1 MSSIPGNA
9 ERVTAAVGDGDAVDP
24 ARFQSIAGRWLMFS
38 DYGPVAQR
46 HMAIAW
52 ACVFGCALADAV
64 WLPNSRLS
72 LASSNWAG
80 LLQDIVG
87 CALAGAFVAVASRR
101 LRGDE
106 SRPAIVLGRAL
117 HLTELLWRAGV
128 PIGALLAASGTMSY
142 LMTSA
147 NLPLRDAELAYVGRV
162 LGFDWLG
169 FLTTTNS
176 SSFLAELLTRIY
188 HTISLVGH
196 LVFVWLALHRRGE
209 RLAELIAIL
218 SLSTVALCAAMW
230 LVPAAGAFA
239 FYNPAPELFGN
250 YSAQGE
256 MWLFARA
263 FTMLRS
269 GTLSVIEW
277 SALEGVVSFP
287 SFHTML
293 GIMII
298 YAARDTRWLLIP
310 VLLVNGTMIVSTL
323 TVGGHHLADVLAG
336 AGLTFAAILV
346 VRHAEPAS
354 TRAPKTRRQLAQ
366 GAVKHR
372 FPDLVLSQ
380 GDARPRRVLTNAP
393 RDEEIKPAM
402 TQ

>member
-9 ERVTAAVGDGDAVDP
+9 EPVTAAVDDAADP
-24 ARFQSIAGRWLMFS
+24 ARFQSTAGRWLMFS
-38 DYGPVAQR
+38 DYGSAAQR
-46 HMAIAW
+46 HMAIVW
-52 ACVFGCALADAV
+52 ACVLGCAVADAV

-72 LASSNWAG
+72 LASSNWG
-80 LLQDIVG
+80 SLLQAVAG

-101 LRGDE
+101 LRSDE
-106 SRPAIVLGRAL
+106 SRPAIVLGKAL

-128 PIGALLAASGTMSY
+128 PIGALLAAGGTMSY

-147 NLPLRDAELAYVGRV
+147 DLPLRDAELAFVDRV

-169 FLTTTNS
+169 FLNTTNS
-176 SSFLAELLTRIY
+176 SPFLAELLTRVY
-188 HTISLVGH
+188 QTIGPVAQLV
-196 LVFVWLALHRRGE
+196 VVWLALQRRGE

-218 SLSTVALCAAMW
+218 SLSTVALCATMW

-239 FYNPAPELFGN
+239 FYIPAPELFGN
-250 YSAQGE
+250 YAARGE

-269 GTLSVIEW
+269 GALSGIDL

-293 GIMII
+293 GIMTI
-298 YAARDTRWLLIP
+298 YAVRDTRWLMIP
-310 VLLVNGTMIVSTL
+310 VLLLNGTMIVSTL

-346 VRHAEPAS
+346 VRHAGPAS
-354 TRAPKTRRQLAQ
+354 GRAPGTRPQLAQ
-366 GAVKHR
+366 EAVKHR
-372 FPDLVLSQ
+372 FPDLVLLKMQ
-380 GDARPRRVLTNAP
+380 NLDACSRKRLSMRG
-393 RDEEIKPAM
+393 
-402 TQ
+402 